1 LFRAPKLLRP
11 HRKTEGPPRKC
22 SASCCCV
29 LLVIFDCCL
38 SISRPCDGDS
48 RCVRC
53 PDGWSA
59 PSAAVTARA
68 GGSANALLRPA
79 AGLSRMRPAA
89 LSGLRHSL
97 QRGAG
102 KTRLNA
108 EPSSTRCAR
117 RGTRAVQ
124 ERGALPR
131 AAASPAGRG
140 TWPSADAALSGL
152 RIRPCSLRDPGTP
165 RSLLRITNHE
175 SPIPNHPNAKRRPE
189 GSPFCVGALVAGA
202 GF

>member
-1 LFRAPKLLRP
+1 R
-11 HRKTEGPPRKC
+11 H
-22 SASCCCV
+22 
-29 LLVIFDCCL
+29 
-38 SISRPCDGDS
+38 SRW
-48 RCVRC
+48 VRC

-97 QRGAG
+97 HRGAG

-108 EPSSTRCAR
+108 EPWSTRCGR

-131 AAASPAGRG
+131 AAASPAGLGDVAFRG
-140 TWPSADAALSGL
+140 CGLVRVTHPSLFAPG
-152 RIRPCSLRDPGTP
+152 PRDPAVAFTNYE
-165 RSLLRITNHE
+165 SRITNPQ
-175 SPIPNHPNAKRRPE
+175 SPQRKTATR
-189 GSPFCVGALVAGA
+189 GVAVCVGALVAGA
-202 GF
+202 GFEPATFGL

>member
-1 LFRAPKLLRP
+1 
-11 HRKTEGPPRKC
+11 
-22 SASCCCV
+22 
-29 LLVIFDCCL
+29 
-38 SISRPCDGDS
+38 
-48 RCVRC
+48 
-53 PDGWSA
+53 SA
-59 PSAAVTARA
+59 PRAAVTARA

-97 QRGAG
+97 HRGAG

-108 EPSSTRCAR
+108 APWATRCGR

-152 RIRPCSLRDPGTP
+152 RIRPCSPRDSGAP
-165 RSLLRITNHE
+165 RSLLRITNYE
-175 SPIPNHPNAKRRPE
+175 SPIPNPQ
-189 GSPFCVGALVAGA
+189 SPPRKTATRGVAVCVGALVAGA
-202 GF
+202 GFEPATFGL